1 MYKGRLGMK
10 EDDTTVGKREIKREK
25 EREESEERRK
35 RANEA

>member
-10 EDDTTVGKREIKREK
+10 EDDTTVGKREVKREK